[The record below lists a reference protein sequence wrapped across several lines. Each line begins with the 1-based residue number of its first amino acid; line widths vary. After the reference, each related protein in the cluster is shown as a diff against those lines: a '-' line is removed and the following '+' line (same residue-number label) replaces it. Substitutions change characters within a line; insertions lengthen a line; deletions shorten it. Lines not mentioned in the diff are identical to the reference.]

1 MGQAIIPV
9 DVYMLTLYMKEI
21 DWDQN
26 AAQLRLAQDQSEERQ
41 RQATVQIA
49 AYQQVKA
56 AHTNKKVK
64 AREFQIGD
72 LVLKHVI
79 RSIEVKN
86 VGKLGANWEG
96 PYTVVA
102 KGGKGSYTVTP

>member
-56 AHTNKKVK
+56 AHT
-64 AREFQIGD
+64 R
-72 LVLKHVI
+72 
-79 RSIEVKN
+79 R
-86 VGKLGANWEG
+86 
-96 PYTVVA
+96 
-102 KGGKGSYTVTP
+102 